1 MLLKLEV
8 AQPTMPLTITVQ
20 SITGHSLEITL
31 QPTANAAVLKS
42 MVMGAMGMQDKSQIA
57 LYFAGEQLDPDSP
70 RPLADFGLEEASVVR
85 YVLRLRG
92 GVFRARLP
100 CRALITPAPNA
111 TNAHPHQSICIE
123 VDFRESHD
131 QLQLQLSG
139 YQGSMRKLVLDR
151 GPLMTLEA
159 VDKLLSGLSL
169 TVVQIRRALVRRTPD
184 CVITRWNRAE
194 ALGAALV
201 MREYGASSICT
212 DCTRVCSSIALIVL
226 DHLALSPEDFE
237 AGEVVPVLCSVRSHA
252 LQTPGR
258 FQLVATPPPPP
269 RGPLFGLG
277 WELNAHYRIDL
288 CPDLNTLSAEKAMTH
303 ITTPSH
309 YPYLEADAYGP
320 LSRRN
325 SGFDGLRR
333 SWHFYRLHRNRLAR
347 TSTPTDSRA
356 AWVETLTLNLS
367 HEVGI

>member
-1 MLLKLEV
+1 MVGGGCLPFVREMEAGAIRRSNAWVRQMTRQRGMYEHPCLKLREDAAHIIEHHVAQV

-85 YVLRLRG
+85 YALRLRG

-111 TNAHPHQSICIE
+111 TNVHPHQSICIE

-139 YQGSMRKLVLDR
+139 YQGSMRTLVLDR

-201 MREYGASSICT
+201 MREHEAS
-212 DCTRVCSSIALIVL
+212 REVALIVL

-269 RGPLFGLG
+269 RGPLFGFG

-288 CPDLNTLSAEKAMTH
+288 CPDLTFGGGSYD
-303 ITTPSH
+303 SH
-309 YPYLEADAYGP
+309 HHAQPLP
-320 LSRRN
+320 LSGARC
-325 SGFDGLRR
+325 LR
-333 SWHFYRLHRNRLAR
+333 AVE
-347 TSTPTDSRA
+347 PT
-356 AWVETLTLNLS
+356 
-367 HEVGI
+367 